1 MNDIII
7 NYFQYLDNPL
17 TIVSIINV
25 SIYVVIT
32 YIIRGKWI
40 FLKFNCIGI
49 LERFLGTKALQ
60 KSIYGGTINNAKRCR
75 FVFYAK

>member
-32 YIIRGKWI
+32 YIIRGK
-40 FLKFNCIGI
+40 
-49 LERFLGTKALQ
+49 
-60 KSIYGGTINNAKRCR
+60 
-75 FVFYAK
+75 